1 MAVRIRL
8 SRVGATKRPSY
19 RVVAIDSR
27 RPRDGRALEIL
38 GFYDPLTQPA
48 TVQIDE
54 ARLAAWVG
62 KGALPSDTVA
72 KLIKLNGS
80 KPSATAVADAPAAK
94 PKRSRKA
101 VAKATAAKAAPA
113 AEPAAA
119 EPAAPEPAANEVS
132 TPEAVAEADA
142 PAAAEV
148 AAAEPEAEAAAEPE
162 AEAAAEPEAAEAAE
176 AAAPAPE
183 AGEEAAP
190 AAEETA

>member
-38 GFYDPLTQPA
+38 GFYDPLTKPA
-48 TVQIDE
+48 TVQIDAE
-54 ARLAAWVG
+54 RFSAWVG

-80 KPSATAVADAPAAK
+80 VGSAQTPAAEVAPASK

-101 VAKATAAKAAPA
+101 SAKATAAAAEPAAAEAEAEPAVAEAEAEAAEPAAAEAKAEPA

-119 EPAAPEPAANEVS
+119 EAAPGEP
-132 TPEAVAEADA
+132 
-142 PAAAEV
+142 
-148 AAAEPEAEAAAEPE
+148 
-162 AEAAAEPEAAEAAE
+162 AEAAE
-176 AAAPAPE
+176 AI
-183 AGEEAAP
+183 AGAEAAP
-190 AAEETA
+190 AAEATE